1 MKHLLAALVLVL
13 SGSAALADR
22 SRDLVIVNPCES
34 RTWQIMVKHSPRD
47 DVWVKHGWWELAPK
61 SRINPLSDG
70 KRLRHR
76 DNAKLYVF
84 YETVD
89 GRKRVK
95 GDYGISYQGDF
106 FERVEAV
113 RVLRG
118 PDVEYWIAS
127 C

>member
-1 MKHLLAALVLVL
+1 M
-13 SGSAALADR
+13 S
-22 SRDLVIVNPCES
+22 E
-34 RTWQIMVKHSPRD
+34 
-47 DVWVKHGWWELAPK
+47 
-61 SRINPLSDG
+61 G

-84 YETVD
+84 YETVG

-95 GDYGISYQGDF
+95 GDYGISDQGDF